1 LFGGNGGLLGFMIG
15 NPKYLGGPGGLSGP
29 SGSKLP
35 FLRFDGWLTKT
46 LFTTLGISSCNS
58 QTMFPL
64 EFVV

>member
-1 LFGGNGGLLGFMIG
+1 
-15 NPKYLGGPGGLSGP
+15 
-29 SGSKLP
+29 LP
-35 FLRFDGWLTKT
+35 FPGFDGWLTKT